1 MNLLVPWAEWVALI
15 VPHAPFGK
23 TGVAPFAVTTMPRIH
38 FMQQWFGL
46 SALHGSHALWE
57 LYPEADPLVP
67 DYHFSTLLLTTIKA
81 TPARQSLL
89 LKAGIVIDATLVAV
103 PGAIRDSTGEL
114 DPEMRQTKT
123 ANLWR
128 FVMKRRI
135 GVDTDCGLF
144 YTVLGSAANF
154 HDVTQENGRW

>member
-57 LYPEADPLVP
+57 LYPEAHPLVP
-67 DYHFSTLLLTTIKA
+67 DYHFSLTKVLHQTDLQDSHI
-81 TPARQSLL
+81 LF
-89 LKAGIVIDATLVAV
+89 LKFPSIH
-103 PGAIRDSTGEL
+103 
-114 DPEMRQTKT
+114 
-123 ANLWR
+123 
-128 FVMKRRI
+128 
-135 GVDTDCGLF
+135 
-144 YTVLGSAANF
+144 Y
-154 HDVTQENGRW
+154 